1 MNGSVKHVFHNK
13 YARQAAL
20 KAATK
25 GYTNIRIYTSGSAV
39 PGSAAIER
47 DKMIEL
53 VLTIIAVV
61 AAVAMITGVG
71 AIAFTE
77 YYR

>member
-47 DKMIEL
+47 DKMIERVSSRKPKEVVDRAL
-53 VLTIIAVV
+53 VNSTKS
-61 AAVAMITGVG
+61 
-71 AIAFTE
+71 
-77 YYR
+77 